1 MSPEA
6 RMELDR
12 SRIRRESR
20 ERDREFGIQ
29 DRGFAWGFALGIAAA
44 ALVLTWWLAV
54 RHG

>member
-20 ERDREFGIQ
+20 ERDRQFARPV
-29 DRGFAWGFALGIAAA
+29 DTGFTLGVILGVVAA
-44 ALVLTWWLAV
+44 ALIFVWWL
-54 RHG
+54 HG